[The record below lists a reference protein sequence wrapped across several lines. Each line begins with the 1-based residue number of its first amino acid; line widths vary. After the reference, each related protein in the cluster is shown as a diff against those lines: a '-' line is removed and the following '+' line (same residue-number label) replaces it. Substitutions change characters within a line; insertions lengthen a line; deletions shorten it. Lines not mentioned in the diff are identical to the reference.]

1 MKKELEKIQCNM
13 QSALLYAKSLS
24 VDGKVWVA
32 SCVVQG
38 TVGLDFVTANAS
50 MSSSDQIDNV
60 GMKE

>member
-1 MKKELEKIQCNM
+1 M
-13 QSALLYAKSLS
+13 QSVLLYAKSLS
-24 VDGKVWVA
+24 VDGKVGVA